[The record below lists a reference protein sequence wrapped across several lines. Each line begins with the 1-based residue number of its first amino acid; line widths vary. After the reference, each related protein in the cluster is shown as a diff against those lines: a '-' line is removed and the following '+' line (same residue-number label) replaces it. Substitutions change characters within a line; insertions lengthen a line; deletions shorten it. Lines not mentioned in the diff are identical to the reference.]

1 MKMVIKKHIKKE
13 VDHAQKT
20 RNIFRTNGNGALFE
34 ESNSMQLIT
43 DSQTNTVFFSE
54 YSIACTEEIITNW
67 QPCTMK

>member
-13 VDHAQKT
+13 VDYAQKT
-20 RNIFRTNGNGALFE
+20 RNIFRTNGNGALSE

-54 YSIACTEEIITNW
+54 W
-67 QPCTMK
+67 LKKD